1 MRRAWRQ
8 CRRRVHGGGCGWT
21 IGQFRRCAAIDRGRE
36 NGDGTIRRLRWT
48 VAEVLVRASDQ
59 IDAKG
64 LLIVYG

>member
-1 MRRAWRQ
+1 
-8 CRRRVHGGGCGWT
+8 
-21 IGQFRRCAAIDRGRE
+21 
-36 NGDGTIRRLRWT
+36 LRWT

>member
-1 MRRAWRQ
+1 MPMPASST
-8 CRRRVHGGGCGWT
+8 VAVATGM
-21 IGQFRRCAAIDRGRE
+21 IGQFRRKGYRSRSE

-64 LLIVYG
+64 LLIVYWLIWAVK